1 MYIYTALFD
10 MYPLFTINETQW
22 ELSRPMVLLCVGST
36 FPSMHVL
43 IIKHIKHDIHCSSI
57 YPRLQTIYDIWTYMH
72 KSLHT
77 CIPVYNLHMYLRT
90 YVATVHTY
98 IPTYL
103 RTYVPTYLRTYVPTN
118 LRTYVPTYLRTYVP
132 TYVRT
137 YVPTYSTYLHTYST
151 LHCIALQRTAPHTS
165 CT

>member
-98 IPTYL
+98 IPSYL
-103 RTYVPTYLRTYVPTN
+103 RTYVPTYLRTYVPT
-118 LRTYVPTYLRTYVP
+118 
-132 TYVRT
+132 
-137 YVPTYSTYLHTYST
+137 YLHIPHTYIHT
-151 LHCIALQRTAPHTS
+151 VHCIALQRTAPHTS